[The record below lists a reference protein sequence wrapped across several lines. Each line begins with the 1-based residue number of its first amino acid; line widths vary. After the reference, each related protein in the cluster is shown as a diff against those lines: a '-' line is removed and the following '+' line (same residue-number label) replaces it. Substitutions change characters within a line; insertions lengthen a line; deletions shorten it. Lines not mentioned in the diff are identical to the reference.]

1 MRILTV
7 SLEEEIF
14 AIDIKK
20 IKLIR
25 EIVNITRV
33 PSAPGYIKGIM
44 DSAGNIITVIDM
56 KFLLDIDNKNSEK
69 NIVIFNAEKEKVGI
83 AVDKAL
89 EVLEV
94 DEDKIEVYEGN
105 KFLYGIAEVKEK
117 KVFIINTDNII

>member
-1 MRILTV
+1 MRILMV

>member
-1 MRILTV
+1 MLILTV

>member
-1 MRILTV
+1 MQILTV

-105 KFLYGIAEVKEK
+105 KFLYGIAEVKGK

>member
-1 MRILTV
+1 MQILTV

-56 KFLLDIDNKNSEK
+56 KVLLDIDNKNSEK

-94 DEDKIEVYEGN
+94 DEDKIEVYEEN
-105 KFLYGIAEVKEK
+105 KFLYGIAEVKGK

>member
-1 MRILTV
+1 MV